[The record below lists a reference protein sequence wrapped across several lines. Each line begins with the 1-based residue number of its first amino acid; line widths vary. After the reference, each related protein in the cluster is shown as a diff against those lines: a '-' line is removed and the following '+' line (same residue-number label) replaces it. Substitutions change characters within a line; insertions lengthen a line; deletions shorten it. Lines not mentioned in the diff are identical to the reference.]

1 MNQFS
6 QGMVLNRIG
15 KFLVREAISR
25 LIKAKE
31 FEHHQIPILWSY
43 ALKTELQGAH

>member
-6 QGMVLNRIG
+6 QGMVLNRIE

-25 LIKAKE
+25 LIEAKE
-31 FEHHQIPILWSY
+31 FEHHQIPIDVVVVCS
-43 ALKTELQGAH
+43 KN